1 MIVTGYKQG
10 AEAPIRYSHGSFA
23 NRWCCVVVGMWM
35 GKLFQTLGCAIVV
48 ERTVSIHGECVFT
61 VDK

>member
-1 MIVTGYKQG
+1 M
-10 AEAPIRYSHGSFA
+10 
-23 NRWCCVVVGMWM
+23 VVGMWM